1 MRFHAPRPPADAQDT
16 AFHDPLDPY
25 PTGRPE
31 DIGPPLPG
39 ALVAIC
45 FGGVLA
51 LLAIALGAFMPELMD
66 LVKEIV
72 R

>member
-16 AFHDPLDPY
+16 AFHDPLDLY

-39 ALVAIC
+39 FFAAVCVAAV
-45 FGGVLA
+45 FA
-51 LLAIALGAFMPELMD
+51 MLAIALGMYMPELMD
-66 LVKEIV
+66 LVKGIV